1 MKTSSRNTLFILTLL
16 GAFTF
21 SIAHAQTKYQSVG
34 GVKLVIEGTSNIH
47 DWDMKSDK
55 GYCSSLFD
63 ITQTGTLNGVSYI
76 NFTVPAESL
85 KSEHSGMDKN
95 TYKALKTEKYNS
107 ISFTASSVNVKAVG
121 ATGYLLT
128 AKGRLTI
135 SGVTK
140 EVVLTA
146 SGTMNADKSIS
157 YTGAYKLKMT
167 DYNVE
172 PPSIMLG
179 AIKTGEFVTVKF
191 DLLLRS
197 I

>member
-1 MKTSSRNTLFILTLL
+1 MKTSSSTLL
-16 GAFTF
+16 IFTLLAFTF

-63 ITQTGTLNGVSYI
+63 ITKEGTLNGVSFI

-95 TYKALKTEKYNS
+95 TYKALNTAKYSN
-107 ISFTASSVNVKAVG
+107 ISFTASSVTVKPVG
-121 ATGYLLT
+121 AAGYLLT

-140 EVVLTA
+140 DVVLTA
-146 SGTMNADKSIS
+146 NGNMNADKSIS
-157 YTGAYKLKMT
+157 YTGAYKIKMT

-172 PPSIMLG
+172 PPSLMLG
-179 AIKTGEFVTVKF
+179 AIKTGEFVNVKF

>member
-1 MKTSSRNTLFILTLL
+1 MKTSSNYLLLILTF
-16 GAFTF
+16 AFIS

-47 DWDMKSDK
+47 DWDMRSDK
-55 GYCSSLFD
+55 GYCSILFD
-63 ITQTGTLNGVSYI
+63 ITQAGTLNGVSYI

-95 TYKALKTEKYNS
+95 TYKALHTAQYNN
-107 ISFTASSVNVKAVG
+107 ISFTASSVSVKPVG

-128 AKGRLTI
+128 AKGQLSI

-140 EVVLTA
+140 DVVLTA
-146 SGTMNADKSIS
+146 TGTMNPDKSIS
-157 YTGAYKLKMT
+157 YTGTYKLKMT

-172 PPSIMLG
+172 PPSLMLG
-179 AIKTGEFVTVKF
+179 AIKTGETVTVKF

>member
-1 MKTSSRNTLFILTLL
+1 MKASSRNVLFILTLFL
-16 GAFTF
+16 AFAS
-21 SIAHAQTKYQSVG
+21 SITHAQTRYQSVG
-34 GVKLVIEGTSNIH
+34 GVKLVIEGTSNVH

-55 GYCSSLFD
+55 GVCSSLFD
-63 ITQTGTLNGVSYI
+63 ITSAGTLNGVSYI

-95 TYKALKTEKYNS
+95 TYKALNTAKYNS
-107 ISFTASSVNVKAVG
+107 ISFTASSVSLKPNG
-121 ATGYLLT
+121 ATGYILT

-135 SGVTK
+135 SGVSK
-140 EVVLTA
+140 EVILTA
-146 SGTMNADKSIS
+146 NGTMNADKSIS
-157 YTGAYKLKMT
+157 YTGSYKLKMT

-172 PPSIMLG
+172 PPSIMMG